1 MRFNKIS
8 TPGNSP
14 ILCIPWF
21 AYHQTSSKKELEK
34 RIFVEKAYPTVV
46 MVMNAHQNPSHDPS
60 KNEWG
65 NSDGFRTVS
74 CITDRDNKYMI
85 QNTTFISTATVHTA
99 TLRKSNTKRI
109 VSFRFLTNF
118 STPIITI
125 HNT

>member
-1 MRFNKIS
+1 
-8 TPGNSP
+8 
-14 ILCIPWF
+14 
-21 AYHQTSSKKELEK
+21 
-34 RIFVEKAYPTVV
+34 

-85 QNTTFISTATVHTA
+85 PNTTFISIATAHTA
-99 TLRKSNTKRI
+99 TLRKSNKKRI

-118 STPIITI
+118 STPIII
-125 HNT
+125 VHNT